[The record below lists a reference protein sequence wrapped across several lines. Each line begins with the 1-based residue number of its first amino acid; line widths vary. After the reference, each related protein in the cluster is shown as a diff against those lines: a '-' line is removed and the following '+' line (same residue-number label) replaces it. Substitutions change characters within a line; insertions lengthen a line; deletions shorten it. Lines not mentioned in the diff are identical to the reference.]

1 MHPHIDVS
9 ARGSDLVPLV
19 HTRSEATAAQHLQLV
34 QQLLLVWRSLEAPSP
49 SQLPPI
55 TACTMLCPGAQDK
68 DGSRAPIPALMHT
81 LKPELPVDAFAAV
94 PP

>member
-1 MHPHIDVS
+1 MFTRIKPQSQLANMHPHIDVS

-49 SQLPPI
+49 SQLPPHHCMHHALPRG
-55 TACTMLCPGAQDK
+55 TGQGWEQ
-68 DGSRAPIPALMHT
+68 GSNPSPYAHT
-81 LKPELPVDAFAAV
+81 
-94 PP
+94 